1 MQEGMTLHRRG
12 AEDWAQETMRHS
24 ISSQVFSSQVF
35 SSQVFSSHKGI
46 CGVGTSVGTGKR
58 SSTAA
63 MDRLLCLVG
72 VALTAY

>member
-24 ISSQVFSSQVF
+24 I